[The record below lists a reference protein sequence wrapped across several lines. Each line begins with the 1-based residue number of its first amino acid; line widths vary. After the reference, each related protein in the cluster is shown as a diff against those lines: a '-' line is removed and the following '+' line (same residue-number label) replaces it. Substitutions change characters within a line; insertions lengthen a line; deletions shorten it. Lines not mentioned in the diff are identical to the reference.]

1 MRLPGSSGPG
11 GNGAGK
17 PGVQSRCQK
26 SSDTHI
32 RDVSGNQVLIER
44 VRPPGAVARAGEAPA
59 LEVSF
64 QVHFGEGSDASV
76 AFAQRIIEEPVA
88 VLGGIDA
95 PVCLALGAPDAG
107 SATARSER
115 VALADMPNAENP
127 GTQLLLTTARARSSS
142 QAVIPAP
149 PAAQLK
155 LPYSSY
161 QLVRADGRAV
171 ERVDKHPF
179 QLSRVFYDAKE
190 RPELVWAQLRDGSC
204 RWRQSAGEVAIIA
217 LSVPPGAR
225 KHQLDVCIDLHH
237 IRVACKDTGRVYLAG
252 ELERGIVPDESV
264 WAHGGGV
271 GDDGFVFYLRK
282 MNLELLAG
290 EGGHEETWW
299 PRLFTHH
306 APIAWDDYEKDYS
319 DLPAH
324 VMEQHWL
331 QEHKSQVTRAVES
344 ADKSQRE
351 GAQERD
357 DVRRRRRQE
366 RLHVLRGGQPL
377 SWVEL
382 DRLHPAVD
390 SMPPAPMTPEGALLH
405 AVRHASAAKNADL
418 LASVTA

>member
-1 MRLPGSSGPG
+1 MTPSP
-11 GNGAGK
+11 
-17 PGVQSRCQK
+17 
-26 SSDTHI
+26 DI
-32 RDVSGNQVLIER
+32 QVLIER
-44 VRPPGAVARAGEAPA
+44 VRPPGALSRAGEPPA
-59 LEVSF
+59 LDVSF
-64 QVHFGEGSDASV
+64 QVHFGESHDDSV
-76 AFAQRIIEEPVA
+76 AFARRIMQEPVA
-88 VLGGIDA
+88 VLGGIHA
-95 PVCLALGAPDAG
+95 PVCRALGAPDAA

-115 VALADMPNAENP
+115 VTFTDVSDPENP
-127 GTQLLLTTARARSSS
+127 GHRLLLSKARERSSS

-149 PAAQLK
+149 PAAQLE

-190 RPELVWAQLRDGSC
+190 RPEQVWAELRDGSC

-217 LSVPPGAR
+217 LFVPPDAR
-225 KHQLDVCIDLHH
+225 KHQLEVVIDLHH
-237 IRVACKDTGRVYLAG
+237 IQVACKDTGRVYLAG

-264 WAHGGGV
+264 WAHGGGA

-290 EGGHEETWW
+290 EGGHEATWW

-306 APIAWDDYEKDYS
+306 TPIAWDDYEKDYS

-324 VMEQHWL
+324 VMEQHRL

-351 GAQERD
+351 AAQERD
-357 DVRRRRRQE
+357 DARRRRRQE
-366 RLHVLRGGQPL
+366 RLHVLRGGKPL

-382 DRLHPAVD
+382 DRLHPAMD
-390 SMPPAPMTPEGALLH
+390 SMPQAPMTPEGALLH
-405 AVRHASAAKNADL
+405 AVRHASAAKNTDL
-418 LASVTA
+418 LNSVIA

>member
-1 MRLPGSSGPG
+1 M
-11 GNGAGK
+11 
-17 PGVQSRCQK
+17 
-26 SSDTHI
+26 
-32 RDVSGNQVLIER
+32 LIER
-44 VRPPGAVARAGEAPA
+44 VRPPGALARAGEAPA

-76 AFAQRIIEEPVA
+76 AFAQRIIQEPVA

-115 VALADMPNAENP
+115 VALADTPDAENP

-149 PAAQLK
+149 PAAQLE

-290 EGGHEETWW
+290 EGGNEETWW

-366 RLHVLRGGQPL
+366 RLHVLRGGPPL

-390 SMPPAPMTPEGALLH
+390 PMPPAPMTPEGALLH

-418 LASVTA
+418 LDSVTA

>member
-1 MRLPGSSGPG
+1 MTPSP
-11 GNGAGK
+11 
-17 PGVQSRCQK
+17 
-26 SSDTHI
+26 DI
-32 RDVSGNQVLIER
+32 QVLIER
-44 VRPPGAVARAGEAPA
+44 VRPPGALSRAGEPPA
-59 LEVSF
+59 LDVSF
-64 QVHFGEGSDASV
+64 QVHFGESHDDSV
-76 AFAQRIIEEPVA
+76 AFARRIMQEPVA
-88 VLGGIDA
+88 VLGGIHA
-95 PVCLALGAPDAG
+95 PVCRALGAPDAA

-115 VALADMPNAENP
+115 VTLTDVSDPENP
-127 GTQLLLTTARARSSS
+127 GHRLLLSKARERSSS

-149 PAAQLK
+149 PAAQLE

-190 RPELVWAQLRDGSC
+190 RPEQVWAELRDGSC

-217 LSVPPGAR
+217 LFVPPDAR
-225 KHQLDVCIDLHH
+225 KHQLEVVIDLHH
-237 IRVACKDTGRVYLAG
+237 IQVACKDTGRVYLAG

-264 WAHGGGV
+264 WAHGGGA

-290 EGGHEETWW
+290 EGGHEATWW

-306 APIAWDDYEKDYS
+306 TPIAWDDYEKDYS

-324 VMEQHWL
+324 VMEQHRL

-351 GAQERD
+351 AAQERD
-357 DVRRRRRQE
+357 DARRRRRQE
-366 RLHVLRGGQPL
+366 RLHVLRGGKPL

-382 DRLHPAVD
+382 DRLHPAMD
-390 SMPPAPMTPEGALLH
+390 SMPQAPMTPEGALLH
-405 AVRHASAAKNADL
+405 AVRHASAAKNTDL
-418 LASVTA
+418 LNSVIA

>member
-1 MRLPGSSGPG
+1 
-11 GNGAGK
+11 
-17 PGVQSRCQK
+17 
-26 SSDTHI
+26 
-32 RDVSGNQVLIER
+32 VLIER
-44 VRPPGAVARAGEAPA
+44 VRPPGALSRAGEAPA

-64 QVHFGEGSDASV
+64 QVHFGDSHDASV
-76 AFAQRIIEEPVA
+76 AFAQRIIQEPAA

-95 PVCLALGAPDAG
+95 PVCQALGVPDAA
-107 SATARSER
+107 SAAARSER
-115 VALADMPNAENP
+115 VALTDMSDAENP
-127 GTQLLLTTARARSSS
+127 GQRLLLNKARERSSS

-149 PAAQLK
+149 PAVQLE

-161 QLVRADGRAV
+161 RLVRTDGRAV

-190 RPELVWAQLRDGSC
+190 RPEQVWAELRDGSC

-217 LSVPPGAR
+217 LRVPPDAR
-225 KHQLDVCIDLHH
+225 KHQLEVSIDLHH

-264 WAHGGGV
+264 WAHGGGA
-271 GDDGFVFYLRK
+271 GDDGFVFFLRK

-290 EGGHEETWW
+290 EGGHEATWW
-299 PRLFTHH
+299 PRLFVHH
-306 APIAWDDYEKDYS
+306 TPIAWDDYEKDYS

-324 VMEQHWL
+324 VMEQHRL

-351 GAQERD
+351 AAQERD
-357 DVRRRRRQE
+357 DARRRRRQE

-382 DRLHPAVD
+382 DRLNPAVD
-390 SMPPAPMTPEGALLH
+390 TMPQAPMTPEGALLH

-418 LASVTA
+418 LNSVIA